1 MKHFLLIC
9 LAAASTLLAGELQAQ
24 DRTVSGIVTS
34 ADDGG
39 PLPGVNVVIKGTTN
53 GGVTDVDGK
62 YSVIVPQ
69 GDGGVLVFTFIGFES
84 QEVEIGPRSTID
96 IQMNTDVQQLSE
108 IIVTAQGIEKEERSL
123 GYAVSSINNEALTR
137 AQSPNALNALQGK
150 VAGVNITSAS
160 GSPGASSRIILRGY
174 SSLGGSNQPLFVV
187 DGVPVNNG
195 VVNDRDLNGGLDF
208 GNRINDLNPED
219 IESVTILKGA
229 SGTTLYG
236 SRAASGVIMITTKK
250 GKAGLKKGVQVTVN
264 SSLTL
269 DSPLKLPTYQNE
281 YGQGFFGGVDLLEN
295 TSWGAKFDGVDR
307 LWGHVVDN
315 SQQFKPYVAQPDNVK
330 DFWDIGKTYNNS
342 VAISNGDENSN
353 YYLSYG
359 NVNADGIMPTDADS
373 YNRNTLSLRGSTTL
387 SNKIK
392 ASASLNIV
400 AKDNKYVP
408 TGQDQSVYDNVVQTP
423 RDISVI
429 DHKDYKSLFNNLD
442 NYYSGYTLNPY
453 YVLNEHG
460 ATANENRFFGNVALA
475 YPITD
480 HITVT
485 DRFGGDVSSTHA
497 KSWRAITEVSRND
510 YNDDPGRVIVQD
522 YFNREISNDLMV
534 NFNKTFAEDFSLGVL
549 VGHNINQREYR
560 FSEGKV
566 TGLDLPNFYNL
577 SNSSSTPQVN
587 ETYSKRRIMGVYS
600 SIDLSYRNF
609 LFLTLNGRNDWSST
623 LPKENR
629 SFFYPGINGGID
641 LAGFVPGLE
650 DFFSLAK
657 IRAGWSKVGK
667 DADPY
672 LIHSVFVKG
681 EHGDGYRSLNYPLAG
696 NINSFEVGNRIGN
709 PGLTPEFTKEL
720 EIGGD
725 FRFFDGRVRID
736 GAYYNRTITDLIWP
750 VDLAYSTGY
759 ATQILN
765 LGEITNK
772 GIELLLSV
780 SPIVTNN
787 FTWDVSVNYTRNRN
801 VLVKLTEGLDQVS
814 LGGTGA
820 MAYVGRPGQPLGLF
834 LGPVAL
840 LDDQGRTIV
849 NSQGLPTANLEN
861 QIYGNSQYDFMAGLV
876 NNLSYK
882 GISLGFTLDLR
893 QGGLMYS
900 RTAEMMYFTGT
911 APQTLYNDRQ
921 PFIVPNSVIQVAP
934 GEYAENTTPVTINT
948 LHTYWGQSYGGG
960 LFNRRFL
967 VSKSF
972 MKLRELSLSYS
983 LPASLL
989 SNTPFGSVQV
999 SVIGRNLLIWTPDD
1013 NHFVDP
1019 ESTTFGNDL
1028 EAEYGEYSATPTV
1041 RSVGANIRL
1050 TF

>member
-1 MKHFLLIC
+1 MKKVLLLGLTAVLM
-9 LAAASTLLAGELQAQ
+9 LASSELWAQ
-24 DRTVSGIVTS
+24 ERTVSGIVSS

-62 YSVIVPQ
+62 YSVMVPQ
-69 GDGGVLVFTFIGFES
+69 GSGVLVFTFIGFET
-84 QEVEIGPRSTID
+84 QEVEIGMRSTVD
-96 IQMNTDVQQLSE
+96 VQMNTDVQQLSE
-108 IIVTAQGIEKEERSL
+108 VIVTALGIEKEERSL
-123 GYAVSSINNEALTR
+123 GYAVTSIKNEALTR

-160 GSPGASSRIILRGY
+160 GSPGASSRIILRGF

-195 VVNDRDLNGGLDF
+195 VVGDDDLNGGLDF

-219 IESVTILKGA
+219 IESLSILKGA

-236 SRAASGVIMITTKK
+236 SRAASGVIVITTKK
-250 GKAGLKKGVQVTVN
+250 GKAGIKKGAQITVN

-269 DSPLKLPTYQNE
+269 DSPLKLPTFQNE

-315 SQQFKPYVAQPDNVK
+315 SQQFKPYVAQPDNIK

-359 NVNADGIMPTDADS
+359 NINADGIMPTDADS

-387 SNKIK
+387 TNKIK
-392 ASASLNIV
+392 ASASLNFV
-400 AKDNKYVP
+400 SKNNKFVP
-408 TGQDQSVYDNVVQTP
+408 TGQDQSVYDNIMQTP
-423 RDISVI
+423 RDISII

-460 ATANENRFFGNVALA
+460 ANASENRFFGNVALT

-497 KSWRAITEVSRND
+497 KSWRAITQVSRND

-522 YFNREISNDLMV
+522 YFNREINNDLMI
-534 NFNKTFAEDFSLGVL
+534 NFNKTFGEDFSLGVL
-549 VGHNINQREYR
+549 VGHNVNQREYR
-560 FSEGKV
+560 TSLARV
-566 TGLDLPNFYNL
+566 TGLDLPNFYDL
-577 SNSSSTPQVN
+577 SNSPSTPVVD
-587 ETYSKRRIMGVYS
+587 EYYERKRIMGVYS

-609 LFLTLNGRNDWSST
+609 LFLSLNGRNDWSST

-629 SFFYPGINGGID
+629 SFFYPGVNGGVD
-641 LAGFVPGLE
+641 LAGIIPGIE
-650 DFFSLAK
+650 DIFTLAK
-657 IRAGWSKVGK
+657 IRAGWARVGK
-667 DADPY
+667 DAGPY
-672 LIHSVFVKG
+672 LINSVFVEG
-681 EHGDGYRSLNYPLAG
+681 EQFDGFRYLRYPLAG
-696 NINSFEVGNRIGN
+696 NINAFEVSNRIGN
-709 PGLTPEFTKEL
+709 SGLTPEFTTEF

-725 FRFFDGRVRID
+725 FRFFNGRVRLD
-736 GAYYNRTITDLIWP
+736 GAYYNRTITDLIWNAN
-750 VDLAYSTGY
+750 LSYATGYSTQ
-759 ATQILN
+759 TLN

-780 SPIVTNN
+780 SPVVTNN

-801 VLVKLTEGLDQVS
+801 VLVRLAEGLDQVD

-820 MAYVGRPGQPLGLF
+820 MAFVGRPGQPLGLF

-849 NSQGLPTANLEN
+849 NSQGLPTSDPEN

-900 RTAEMMYFTGT
+900 RTAEMMYFAGT

-921 PFIVPNSVIQVAP
+921 PFIVPNSVVQVAP

-948 LHTYWGQSYGGG
+948 LHTYWGQSFGGG
-960 LFNRRFL
+960 LFNKRFL

-999 SVIGRNLLIWTPDD
+999 SLIGRNLFIWTPDD

-1028 EAEYGEYSATPTV
+1028 EADYGEFSATPTV